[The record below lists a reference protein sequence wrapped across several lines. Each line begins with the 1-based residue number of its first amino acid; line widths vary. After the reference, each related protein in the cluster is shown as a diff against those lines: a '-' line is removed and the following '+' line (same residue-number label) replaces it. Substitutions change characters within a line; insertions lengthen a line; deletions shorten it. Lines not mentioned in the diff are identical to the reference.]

1 LKFKADFQSKMS
13 VCRHELGVGFNP
25 QPPDNSNPGCTHMAG
40 LNVRVSE
47 YTLQLSL
54 QSVSVLDG
62 KPLCVSLQGQ
72 WWCEEQFTV
81 SLSDLWWRLIW
92 LSIRPRVLQSCRTVL
107 HPRLPRT
114 RHSFLLAS
122 TGWRAAQSVA
132 LIQYIGI
139 TLILVTV

>member
-1 LKFKADFQSKMS
+1 MS
-13 VCRHELGVGFNP
+13 VCRHELGVVGFNP
-25 QPPDNSNPGCTHMAG
+25 EPPDNSNPGCTHMTG

-47 YTLQLSL
+47 YTLQLLL
-54 QSVSVLDG
+54 QSVSVLDD
-62 KPLCVSLQGQ
+62 KPLCACTLLQGQ
-72 WWCEEQFTV
+72 WWWEEHFTV

-92 LSIRPRVLQSCRTVL
+92 LSIRPRVLQPHRTVL
-107 HPRLPRT
+107 HPRLPWT

-122 TGWRAAQSVA
+122 TGWRTPQSVA